1 MFFCVSL
8 STRDFPWRSLARP
21 GVRVPATG
29 RECGQGGEVFA
40 EPSRSALRLGR
51 EANYP
56 MRSAAEPQAKP
67 QASGEEISSQ
77 VLQLLEQKA
86 QMAE

>member
-1 MFFCVSL
+1 MFFRVSL

-40 EPSRSALRLGR
+40 EPSRSAL
-51 EANYP
+51 NYP